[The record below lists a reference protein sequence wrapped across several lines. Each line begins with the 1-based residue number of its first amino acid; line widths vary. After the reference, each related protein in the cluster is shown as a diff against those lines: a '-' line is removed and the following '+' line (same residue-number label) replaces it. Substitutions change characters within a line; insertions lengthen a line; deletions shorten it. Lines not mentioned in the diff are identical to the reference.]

1 MDLLID
7 THAVIWFI
15 TGNKKLP
22 AKTSKIIESEENKC
36 FVSLGSFWEL
46 AIKNSFPWVG

>member
-15 TGNKKLP
+15 TDD
-22 AKTSKIIESEENKC
+22 SKDAQFENYK
-36 FVSLGSFWEL
+36 VSLIWD
-46 AIKNSFPWVG
+46 K